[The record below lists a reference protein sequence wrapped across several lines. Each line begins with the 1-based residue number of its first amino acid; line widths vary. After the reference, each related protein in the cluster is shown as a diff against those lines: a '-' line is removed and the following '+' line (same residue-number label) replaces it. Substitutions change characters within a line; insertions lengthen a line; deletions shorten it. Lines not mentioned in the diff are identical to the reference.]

1 MIVEAIGDGFKVID
15 ATSEVDSCHRR
26 ATELSMRTA
35 TMTELDLEVQEG
47 DITVTSPGTSYTV
60 TYYKPKNSRQLL
72 AKRIA
77 SKDDLSVAM
86 TVDEFL
92 AAARRLANHKACSAG
107 LFSAQP
113 PSASIWAARESAT
126 APLIMPPRLKAYSRP
141 CGLTQ
146 PSRRRTSGMVWL
158 CLG

>member
-47 DITVTSPGTSYTV
+47 DITVTSPGTSYT
-60 TYYKPKNSRQLL
+60 KPKNSRQLL

-113 PSASIWAARESAT
+113 PSAPIWAARESAT

-141 CGLTQ
+141 CVLTQ
-146 PSRRRTSGMVWL
+146 PSRRRTSDRVWL
-158 CLG
+158 CLE